1 MMKQILNQSIND
13 FVRELD
19 ATIDIVSAKS
29 VPAELSLF
37 QGWLSVFYNDI
48 RANLKHLAFLTDLD
62 EEDIFTDIFNE
73 FSSLQQLFRLFDARY
88 LPGLYRTHRNDAL
101 TLKLLHWL
109 HCAHAQTEQKPFFV
123 LDGDFAILPTVDYPV
138 SYYLPIAAQQSL
150 LYLPLF
156 FHELGHYLYQ
166 HHRAEMDDLVREFQ
180 KKLSGYLTPVV
191 RKNDASSQ
199 VAADR
204 ARQKV
209 ETWYEWIQELFCDAI
224 GVEIGRL
231 TYVRAFSYYL
241 RMQGRSAFYRPE
253 KDLFNSSHPI
263 TALRILFIAR
273 RCRVLGLVR
282 EADELE
288 HEWTTIA
295 TALGVP
301 TEYYGF
307 YETNWENDVAQTL
320 DYMITEADPIKFAD
334 HAGDPLGWIGIIHV
348 AWQEFERSPGKYSE
362 WERLALTSII
372 SPKV

>member
-1 MMKQILNQSIND
+1 VKKILTQSIKD
-13 FVRELD
+13 FARELD

-37 QGWLSVFYNDI
+37 QGWLSVFYTDI
-48 RANLKHLAFLTDLD
+48 RAGLKHLAFLTDLD
-62 EEDIFTDIFNE
+62 EEDIYVDIFNE
-73 FSSLQQLFRLFDARY
+73 FSSLQQLFRLLDARY
-88 LPGLYRTHRNDAL
+88 LPGLYRTHRNDGL

-109 HCAHAQTEQKPFFV
+109 HGAHPQTKQKPFFV

-180 KKLSGYLTPVV
+180 KRLSGYLTPVV
-191 RKNDASSQ
+191 RKNDANSEA
-199 VAADR
+199 AADR

-209 ETWYEWIQELFCDAI
+209 ETWYEWIQELFCDAV
-224 GVEIGRL
+224 GVEIGGL

-273 RCRVLGLVR
+273 RCRALGLVQ

-288 HEWTTIA
+288 QEWSTIA
-295 TALGVP
+295 TALGTPV
-301 TEYYGF
+301 EYYGF
-307 YETNWENDVAQTL
+307 YETKWENDVAETL
-320 DYMITEADPIKFAD
+320 DNMITEADPIKFAD
-334 HAGDPLGWIGIIHV
+334 YASEPHGWIGLIHT
-348 AWQEFERSPGKYSE
+348 AWQEFERAPGNYNE
-362 WERLALTSII
+362 WEQRALASII
-372 SPKV
+372 SIKT